1 MRTTWYALK
10 NDKKQYTYKK
20 MRTKQGKN
28 AYQSVTLGTHL
39 QDKHYKT
46 MNYIISGSL
55 NNEFTITA
63 ICKSVI

>member
-1 MRTTWYALK
+1 
-10 NDKKQYTYKK
+10 

-28 AYQSVTLGTHL
+28 AYQSVPKRTTWYAFAR
-39 QDKHYKT
+39 KHYKT
-46 MNYIISGSL
+46 MIYIILGSL